1 MTKVI
6 SVSNQKGGV
15 GKTTTAVNIAACL
28 AAYEK
33 KVLLIDADPQAN
45 ATSGLNIRLSRA
57 SGVAHTVYDC
67 LIDGSYTQTSIIPSE
82 MENLYVLPASND
94 LVGIEVEIVDI
105 ENREYLFKTN
115 ITDIIKDDFDYIF
128 IDTPPSLG
136 LLTINALVASNS
148 VIIPMQCEYYSLE
161 GVSRLMQTIKIVKQK
176 LNKDLEVEGVLFTMF
191 DSRMNLTHQVVS
203 EVKNYFGPKIYES
216 MIPRNIKLPESSSF
230 GKPIIL
236 YDINSK
242 GATHYIELTKEF
254 LKRVA

>member
-15 GKTTTAVNIAACL
+15 GKTTTAINIAACL

-33 KVLLIDADPQAN
+33 KILLIDADPQAN

-57 SGVAHTVYDC
+57 GGAARTVYDC
-67 LIDGSYTQTSIIPSE
+67 LIDGSYVQTSIIPSE

-115 ITDIIKDDFDYIF
+115 IIDIIKDDFDYIF

-161 GVSRLMQTIKIVKQK
+161 RVSRLMQTIKIVKQK

-242 GATHYIELTKEF
+242 GAVHYIELTKEF